1 MIEIL
6 GKSGESRI
14 DPRMLSFATAL
25 CRSHF
30 VLCASYFSHSS
41 VFDHTEQL
49 ADTPAS
55 QSSMPPAPSVT
66 QIQSLYSASVTA
78 AQRFT
83 SYNFH
88 NYFLRR
94 TDEVFKPVLAAI
106 NPPPGSTPAKPL
118 ESAELAK
125 FYEEETANLEVMK
138 RASEVN
144 RMFEGPKLVVE
155 HARPITS
162 GGGAG
167 MEASAGGGGQPV

>member
-1 MIEIL
+1 
-6 GKSGESRI
+6 
-14 DPRMLSFATAL
+14 
-25 CRSHF
+25 
-30 VLCASYFSHSS
+30 
-41 VFDHTEQL
+41 
-49 ADTPAS
+49 
-55 QSSMPPAPSVT
+55 MPPAPTV
-66 QIQSLYSASVTA
+66 QQVQSLYSATVSA
-78 AQRFT
+78 ASRFA

-94 TDEVFKPVLAAI
+94 TDEVFKPVLEAI
-106 NPPPGSTPAKPL
+106 NPASGSTPVGSIEPN
-118 ESAELAK
+118 ELAK
-125 FYEEETANLEVMK
+125 FYEEQKTQLEVMK